1 MRANSS
7 PMRAACMLLFL
18 IPLTGFAQP
27 PGPPQGA
34 RPFERIEQW
43 KKVRLIEI
51 LDMKEDQSARF
62 FARLNEHEAQ
72 RRELHN
78 EKGEILDRLDR
89 LVRNRADSVELE
101 KVIPEAL
108 AVDDKVHEEQ
118 NKFFLSL
125 GDILTVNQR
134 AKLLIFERQFEKE
147 LRDAMREAQRRRW
160 RQDGP

>member
-1 MRANSS
+1 MREHGSS
-7 PMRAACMLLFL
+7 LRAACMLLVL
-18 IPLTGFAQP
+18 IPLSGFAQP

-72 RRELHN
+72 RRELHK

-89 LVRNRADSVELE
+89 LVRNHAESAELE
-101 KVIPEAL
+101 KVIPEVL
-108 AVDDKVHEEQ
+108 AVDDKTHDEQ

-125 GDILTVNQR
+125 GDILTVDQR
-134 AKLLIFERQFEKE
+134 AKLLLFERQFEKE
-147 LRDAMREAQRRRW
+147 LRDAMREAQRKRW